1 MKTIP
6 SKKLVILIS
15 CVGLFF
21 AGQETSHG
29 SSGVEVTVEVIKADQ
44 NSSEVDPQLKDLI
57 KELSPVL
64 NYSGFTL
71 LKKTALRLEE
81 QEKGEVLLPSGRLL
95 NLQFQGLKDNEAR
108 LAVTILEKGK
118 ETFRTILLLV
128 NKGSVLIGGFPH
140 KGGFLLLRIGGTFSN
155 TKGR

>member
-1 MKTIP
+1 MKTITL
-6 SKKLVILIS
+6 KKLVILIS

-21 AGQETSHG
+21 AGQEASHG
-29 SSGVEVTVEVIKADQ
+29 SSGVNVTVEVIKADQ
-44 NSSEVDPQLKDLI
+44 NSSEVDPQLKDLV

-64 NYSGFTL
+64 NYSGFAL
-71 LKKTALRLEE
+71 LKKTALRLGE

-128 NKGSVLIGGFPH
+128 NKGSVLIGGFPY
-140 KGGFLLLRIGGTFSN
+140 KGGFLLLRIGGTFSS
-155 TKGR
+155 TKVR